1 MVFKGKVVPPY
12 AKRASLTLRMES
24 CQCLTPW
31 RTSSMYPSFSSP
43 LPLTNSLS
51 FFRTLSFLPVF
62 LLPVCSSC
70 AFSFLHFD
78 FTSRTQEKAPSPG
91 LDATGSLWPLL
102 CALSIRP
109 LALVWTPHP
118 VCCHWDGGEG
128 GVCGAARRGLGCKR
142 LGSQTPLQP
151 RVSAPSG
158 PLQGCPRGTRRPV
171 SGSHTLISHS
181 RCSFFYFFFQS
192 VLLLH
197 FPSFL
202 SFPVSS
208 VSLSLSLSLYLCPAF
223 PTV

>member
-1 MVFKGKVVPPY
+1 MLDTMEDVQYVPLLQLSPPSHKLSLFLSHSVLPSCLSSPCLFLMCVFFPPLWLHISHP
-12 AKRASLTLRMES
+12 REGT
-24 CQCLTPW
+24 QPW
-31 RTSSMYPSFSSP
+31 PGRDRQPLTSSLCFVHPSTGACMNP
-43 LPLTNSLS
+43 PPGVLSL
-51 FFRTLSFLPVF
+51 
-62 LLPVCSSC
+62 
-70 AFSFLHFD
+70 
-78 FTSRTQEKAPSPG
+78 G
-91 LDATGSLWPLL
+91 W
-102 CALSIRP
+102 
-109 LALVWTPHP
+109 W
-118 VCCHWDGGEG
+118 GGR
-128 GVCGAARRGLGCKR
+128 GVRCGAARRGLGCKR

-181 RCSFFYFFFQS
+181 RCSFFFYFFFQS